1 MVKRTVSIFSR
12 SGAEEY
18 KWLKELLSPY
28 VNVRNFYISNT
39 NGRQFREE
47 VSICDSAILYHSKKR
62 GRVNI
67 TDVTDS
73 LYDEELEYLSEKL
86 GRARVLVIADDL
98 DESGPDSKKIILH
111 NQPSIGNLATELF
124 VFTTEDQKNKELM
137 RRMIE
142 PMCTILLGHDYKP
155 QVTYTPTPEEKSGPI
170 KKHNYESIIIYSMVV
185 VTGWNLYKKTNVQN
199 ALLAAVWAAA
209 SARKLCIGRKTSLLP
224 YGVGTSRWVTPFAGG
239 VTLLYILHHRGATF
253 LPTFHS

>member
-142 PMCTILLGHDYKP
+142 PMCTILLGHDYK
-155 QVTYTPTPEEKSGPI
+155 
-170 KKHNYESIIIYSMVV
+170 KHNYESIIIYSMVV